1 MLVASARLSVFCIR
15 SAPAFILIYTLWILA
30 ACSVVLAALI
40 HGTAL
45 SAKINE
51 KLLFEPVEFAES
63 LNVLN
68 YVLAHTSTQTQKVDP
83 RFIEFQREAIRQA
96 DQTNSVMVQELKDI
110 LKQIGMEIALED
122 ATRSSIEIIDA
133 PNEAL
138 LDDKQA
144 TIRQRSLFGVADKP
158 YTIKPGE
165 IEYEINIRPANALP
179 NLNTLPRKVLIRYL
193 VYLGMEEPTA
203 THLAGVIR
211 DWVDGDDFLTEAGAE
226 SMMYGFGRGPRN
238 EPIKT
243 WGEVFY
249 LKGATTQLVELLRQ
263 HFVLHSKMPRVD
275 ADYLAP
281 EALAILT
288 DIPLKEV
295 QVALDN
301 KASEEAD
308 KPKLEELLLAEHLRK
323 FLSLVGWET
332 DNRVLIIDIVGSTHM
347 LSVVF
352 DVKTQ
357 LVLDWYSSGRST
369 KPANK
374 LNNTHSLQDVT
385 SSS

>member
-165 IEYEINIRPANALP
+165 IEYEINIRA
-179 NLNTLPRKVLIRYL
+179 
-193 VYLGMEEPTA
+193 
-203 THLAGVIR
+203 
-211 DWVDGDDFLTEAGAE
+211 
-226 SMMYGFGRGPRN
+226 S
-238 EPIKT
+238 
-243 WGEVFY
+243 
-249 LKGATTQLVELLRQ
+249 
-263 HFVLHSKMPRVD
+263 
-275 ADYLAP
+275 AP
-281 EALAILT
+281 VSI
-288 DIPLKEV
+288 
-295 QVALDN
+295 
-301 KASEEAD
+301 
-308 KPKLEELLLAEHLRK
+308 
-323 FLSLVGWET
+323 
-332 DNRVLIIDIVGSTHM
+332 
-347 LSVVF
+347 
-352 DVKTQ
+352 
-357 LVLDWYSSGRST
+357 GRS
-369 KPANK
+369 P
-374 LNNTHSLQDVT
+374 
-385 SSS
+385 